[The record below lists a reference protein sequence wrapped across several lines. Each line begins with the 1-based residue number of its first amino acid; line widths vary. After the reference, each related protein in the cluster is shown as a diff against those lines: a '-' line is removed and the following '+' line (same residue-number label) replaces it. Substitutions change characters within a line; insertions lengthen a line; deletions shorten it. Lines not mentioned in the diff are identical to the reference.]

1 MVIELLQV
9 EHRLLEKVKELD
21 KKFTEIEAQMNDP
34 TIASNPTKIVELARE
49 RGKLLPIIEPYRK
62 FCELEDKIS
71 QAQSIIDDPEAD
83 AELKELA
90 LTELNQLE
98 TDLKTIL
105 EEIKSA
111 VVTSEDKSINKI
123 MMEIRAGTGGEE
135 AALFA
140 ADLLHM
146 YQKYAEKKGFKT
158 EILHASPTDLGG
170 FREVILS
177 ISGEG
182 VYSTFG
188 YEAGGHRV
196 QRIPKTESQGR
207 IHTSAATVAVL
218 PEPEDIDVEIK
229 KEDVI
234 EHVSCAGGPGGQNVN
249 KVATAI
255 RLEHIPTGIVVS
267 IRDERSQHKNRA
279 KAWRILKTR
288 VYEYE
293 MTKRKAERDQQ
304 RSLMVGSGDRS
315 QRIRTY
321 NFPQNRV
328 TDHRINLD
336 LYSLDRIIMGDMD
349 ELIEALQTYDK
360 ELRLKNLEL

>member
-1 MVIELLQV
+1 MGIELLEV
-9 EHRLLEKVKELD
+9 EERLLEKVKELD
-21 KKFTEIEAQMNDP
+21 TRFRKIEEEMNDP
-34 TIASNPTKIVELARE
+34 AIAADPSKVVALSRE
-49 RGKLLPIIEPYRK
+49 RGRLLHIIEPYREYCQLADR
-62 FCELEDKIS
+62 FS
-71 QAQSIIDDPEAD
+71 QAESIIEDPS
-83 AELKELA
+83 AEPDLKELA
-90 LTELNQLE
+90 EE
-98 TDLKTIL
+98 EIGDLKLRIR
-105 EEIKSA
+105 EVIEQIKSA
-111 VVTSEDKSINKI
+111 VVTSDEKAINKI
-123 MMEIRAGTGGEE
+123 ILEIRAGTGGEE

-140 ADLLHM
+140 ADLMHM
-146 YQKYAEKKGFKT
+146 YQKYAEKKGFNI
-158 EILHASPTDLGG
+158 EVLDASPTDLGG
-170 FREVILS
+170 FREVILG

-182 VYSTFG
+182 VYSVFG

-196 QRIPKTESQGR
+196 QRVPKTESQGR

-279 KAWRILKTR
+279 KAWRILKSR

-293 MTKRKAERDQQ
+293 LSKQKAQIDHQ

-336 LYSLDRIIMGDMD
+336 LYSLDRIIAGDMD

-360 ELRLKNLEL
+360 ELRLKNLKL